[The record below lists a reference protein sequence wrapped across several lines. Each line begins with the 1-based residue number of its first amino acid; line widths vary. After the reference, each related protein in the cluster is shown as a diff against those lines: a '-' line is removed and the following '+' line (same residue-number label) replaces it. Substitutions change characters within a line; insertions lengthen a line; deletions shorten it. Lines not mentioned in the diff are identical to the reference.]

1 MEAGNEYGARV
12 AQRAAEQMA
21 GIRARV
27 LGAPGWIEGAI
38 ASAPG
43 RPDSIGHS
51 SIQAWSAGPLFPAV
65 IARVDRC
72 YEPPEGRI
80 AFTSWELH
88 IGAFRESY
96 VTREDAEAVAR
107 WACAGGQI
115 IPERYAQLVR
125 ARPGRIAAVLG
136 ELPADRP

>member
-27 LGAPGWIEGAI
+27 LGAPT
-38 ASAPG
+38 SAPG
-43 RPDSIGHS
+43 RPDGIGHS

-96 VTREDAEAVAR
+96 ATREDAEAVAR